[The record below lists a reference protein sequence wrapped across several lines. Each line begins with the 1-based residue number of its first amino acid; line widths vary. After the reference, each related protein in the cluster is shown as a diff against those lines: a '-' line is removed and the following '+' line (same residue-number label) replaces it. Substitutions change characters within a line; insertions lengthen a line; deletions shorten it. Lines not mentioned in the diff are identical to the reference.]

1 MGCATR
7 CPYDSPNL
15 AFPMGA
21 LPVEMGPFMTWPL
34 CCLYM
39 TPSQTPLCP
48 VERMGYNAAQGTLT
62 GEEEDEEP
70 SERFL

>member
-1 MGCATR
+1 
-7 CPYDSPNL
+7 
-15 AFPMGA
+15 MGA
-21 LPVEMGPFMTWPL
+21 LPVEKGPFMTWPL